1 MNTIIFI
8 LASAM
13 PLIIVSLGALYSEY
27 AGRMVF
33 FLDGLITM
41 SAFICYAV
49 AVKTGSFALGIILC
63 MIIPAVFVFTVSFI
77 IEKFKFN
84 SFIAS
89 LSQNIFL
96 LSLVTAFSAVIFKT
110 RGVLTSE
117 SLNFSQNVFR
127 FCSVLSGMIIVTLSY
142 FFLHGTK
149 KGLYLRIT
157 GSDSEVLEN
166 AKVKPSHYRILSWVL
181 ASLTGSVTGVL
192 LLLRLSSFV
201 PNISS
206 GIGWTS
212 LAIVFLGKKD
222 DVKVI
227 LMALFFS
234 VAQYLANNI
243 QNVECLK
250 NVPSALLL
258 ALPYLICLLM
268 LALIPSGRGSRGKQ
282 LLK

>member
-13 PLIIVSLGALYSEY
+13 PLTIVSLGALYSEY

-127 FCSVLSGMIIVTLSY
+127 FCSVLSGIIIVTLSY

-227 LMALFFS
+227 LMALVFS

-243 QNVECLK
+243 QNIECFK

-268 LALIPSGRGSRGKQ
+268 LALIPHKPEQVRQ
-282 LLK
+282 

>member
-63 MIIPAVFVFTVSFI
+63 MIIPAVFVFAVSFI

-127 FCSVLSGMIIVTLSY
+127 FCSVLSGIIIVTLSY

-227 LMALFFS
+227 LMALVFS

-243 QNVECLK
+243 QNVECFK

-268 LALIPSGRGSRGKQ
+268 LALIPHKPE
-282 LLK
+282 

>member
-63 MIIPAVFVFTVSFI
+63 MIIPAAFVFTVSFI

-127 FCSVLSGMIIVTLSY
+127 FCSVLSGIIIVTLSY

-181 ASLTGSVTGVL
+181 ASLTGSVTGML

-227 LMALFFS
+227 LMALVFS

-243 QNVECLK
+243 QNIECLK

-268 LALIPSGRGSRGKQ
+268 LALIPHRKYMNRK
-282 LLK
+282 

>member
-1 MNTIIFI
+1 MNTVIFI

-33 FLDGLITM
+33 FLDGLITL
-41 SAFICYAV
+41 SAFICYTV
-49 AVKTGSFALGIILC
+49 AVKTQSFALAVVAC
-63 MIIPAVFVFTVSFI
+63 TVIPSLFVFTVSFI

-96 LSLVTAFSAVIFKT
+96 LSVVTAFSAVIFKT

-117 SLNFSQNVFR
+117 LINISQNVFR
-127 FCSVLSGMIIVTLSY
+127 FCSILSGIIIISASY
-142 FFLHGTK
+142 FFLHRTK

-166 AKVKPSHYRILSWVL
+166 AKVNPAHYRILSWVL
-181 ASLTGSVTGVL
+181 AGLTGSVTGVL

-222 DVKVI
+222 DVKVVG
-227 LMALFFS
+227 MALLFS
-234 VAQYLANNI
+234 IAQYLANNI
-243 QNVECLK
+243 QNVECFK
-250 NVPSALLL
+250 NVPSAFLL

-268 LALIPSGRGSRGKQ
+268 LVLIPHRKYMNRK
-282 LLK
+282 

>member
-127 FCSVLSGMIIVTLSY
+127 FCSVLGGIIVVTLSY

-157 GSDSEVLEN
+157 GSDSEVLES

-227 LMALFFS
+227 LMALVFS

-243 QNVECLK
+243 QNIECLK
-250 NVPSALLL
+250 SAPSALLL

-268 LALIPSGRGSRGKQ
+268 LALIPHRKYMNRK
-282 LLK
+282 

>member
-127 FCSVLSGMIIVTLSY
+127 FCSVLSGIIVVTLSY

-149 KGLYLRIT
+149 KGLCLRIT
-157 GSDSEVLEN
+157 GSDSEVLES

-227 LMALFFS
+227 LMALVFS

-268 LALIPSGRGSRGKQ
+268 LALIPHRKYMNRK
-282 LLK
+282 